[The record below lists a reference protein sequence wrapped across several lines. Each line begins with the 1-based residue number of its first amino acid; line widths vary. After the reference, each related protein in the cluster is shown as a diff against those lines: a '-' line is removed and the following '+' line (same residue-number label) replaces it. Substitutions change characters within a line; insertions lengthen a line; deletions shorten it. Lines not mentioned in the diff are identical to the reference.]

1 MVALSLGRNLS
12 WNPGKGPLCSSQQ
25 QELAMSLPSRSGYLW
40 GRGVLRRTEMK
51 LFLSAR
57 IHTPKPRIT
66 APRICKERG
75 GQRKPR
81 SRWVRKLPEETK
93 GREGG

>member
-1 MVALSLGRNLS
+1 
-12 WNPGKGPLCSSQQ
+12 
-25 QELAMSLPSRSGYLW
+25 MSLRAAVYVCPSPQGQAVCAA
-40 GRGVLRRTEMK
+40 GGVLRRTEMK

-75 GQRKPR
+75 SQ
-81 SRWVRKLPEETK
+81 
-93 GREGG
+93 

>member
-1 MVALSLGRNLS
+1 
-12 WNPGKGPLCSSQQ
+12 
-25 QELAMSLPSRSGYLW
+25 
-40 GRGVLRRTEMK
+40 MK

-75 GQRKPR
+75 SQWKPR
-81 SRWVRKLPEETK
+81 NRWVRKLPEALRPK
-93 GREGG
+93 QQREG